1 MTTLR
6 TIFARL
12 LHGLEDWLELTPTQ
26 MELVEY
32 SLEFGDP
39 LR

>member
-6 TIFARL
+6 TLFARL
-12 LHGLEDWLELTPTQ
+12 LHTLEDWLELTPTQ

>member
-6 TIFARL
+6 TLLARL
-12 LHGLEDWLELTPTQ
+12 LHTLEDWLALNQTQ

-32 SLEFGDP
+32 SLEFGDL